1 MKKRIGYIGLSYP
14 LLYDYR
20 NQAHLSE
27 NDLSDSPNPI
37 IESPLGLMILYD
49 ELWFLC
55 ESICP
60 NNMRNL
66 PYVKFVD
73 KMFSDLYYEG
83 GDLFVK
89 QVDLKIDRNDRLSYS
104 DIINR
109 LNLRNQRGLDIRGLD
124 THTHGF
130 KVGSVVTSASSNEKH
145 FAFDMYI
152 FTALQELS
160 DNRIEW
166 ITNSNFKLNE
176 HFFQNKEAATVEK
189 IIISDI
195 PNYLC
200 TDGPYHPCIEELR
213 NNVYLKDFRKWVIEN
228 HNVIQNSEIN
238 EMCLSVKQNIEETK
252 NKVFKKYLE
261 DNSRYAFFTS
271 TGKTMLKTSAGIVC
285 TPISIADAISGIVIH
300 GKKSLQAKSDRWQ
313 GFVVDANKIVNT
325 IGR

>member
-14 LLYDYR
+14 LLYDYK
-20 NQAHLSE
+20 NQASLSK
-27 NDLSDSPNPI
+27 NDLDDSPNPI

-83 GDLFVK
+83 SDSFIE
-89 QVDLKIDRNDRLSYS
+89 QVDLKMHRNDALSYT

-109 LNLRNQRGLDIRGLD
+109 LNLSNQKRLDICGLD
-124 THTHGF
+124 THTHTI
-130 KVGSVVTSASSNEKH
+130 KIGSFVASASSSEYN
-145 FAFDMYI
+145 FVFDMYV
-152 FTALQELS
+152 FTALRERS
-160 DNRIEW
+160 DNSIEW
-166 ITNSNFKLNE
+166 IANSNFKFNE
-176 HFFQNKEAATVEK
+176 HSSHKEAATVEK
-189 IIISDI
+189 IVISDI

-200 TDGPYHPCIEELR
+200 ADGPYHPCIEELR

-228 HNVIQNSEIN
+228 HNAIQNSEIN
-238 EMCLSVKQNIEETK
+238 EMCLDVKQKIEETK
-252 NKVFKKYLE
+252 NQVFKKYLE
-261 DNSRYAFFTS
+261 DNSRYVFFTS
-271 TGKTMLKTSAGIVC
+271 TGKTVLKTSAGIVC

-313 GFVVDANKIVNT
+313 GFVVDAKKIVNT
-325 IGR
+325 IGK